1 MAIQLATPFS
11 ISGPGIT
18 AETDAYAAAT
28 RYTIDTVGQTMAAS
42 QSKRFRL
49 HSVLTHQQHQERVEP
64 ADRHADHCAD
74 CGGTGHHGWG

>member
-28 RYTIDTVGQTMAAS
+28 RYTIDTVGQTIQVTFA
-42 QSKRFRL
+42 L
-49 HSVLTHQQHQERVEP
+49 GVGVL
-64 ADRHADHCAD
+64 A
-74 CGGTGHHGWG
+74 GTNVPW